1 MQSRRALHE
10 LARDWHDQ
18 FATEHDV
25 DAYVFAGP
33 LGPALKKVGFVADG
47 FSSVPAG
54 FQTTMAFDDQP
65 AAMGMLAAFGEAPDL
80 GNTIFARWQ
89 QVDSWGADGWRR
101 HEIRAWFAA
110 AFERL
115 MELTAPLGV
124 VQSFVIHSDE
134 MIWGL
139 VNKGTVSSQQVTVKV
154 GGTGEV
160 VTHTADGSRNVQT
173 MRIDTDALST
183 MLPALSQLA
192 ESAYDSWQVLD
203 VGAWTLQ
210 VIGTTGSATYRGP
223 LIDGWDGGLSEQLR
237 DVLPVT
243 DLLLMDGN
251 PHRLQRIVAWY
262 DADDRNSEE
271 LAISR
276 SDQALSLTRVTPDE
290 TSTLS
295 VTGASVVKLIDDL
308 PRLDGAIPLL
318 EDPKSN
324 LAVTMSYR
332 DADEVTVKGTLTTDA
347 LVQGWPEFA
356 GELRLW
362 LRDRRTALLNRRLFG
377 DETPE
382 PGALLYAQVV
392 LHHGEHGYSYLADP
406 QYTVGDRVV
415 VPTQNGE
422 LYGTI
427 VSLSYYQPE
436 DAPYPPALTKHIS
449 SLADPVAEANGE

>member
-1 MQSRRALHE
+1 M
-10 LARDWHDQ
+10 
-18 FATEHDV
+18 
-25 DAYVFAGP
+25 
-33 LGPALKKVGFVADG
+33 
-47 FSSVPAG
+47 
-54 FQTTMAFDDQP
+54 
-65 AAMGMLAAFGEAPDL
+65 
-80 GNTIFARWQ
+80 
-89 QVDSWGADGWRR
+89 
-101 HEIRAWFAA
+101 
-110 AFERL
+110 
-115 MELTAPLGV
+115 
-124 VQSFVIHSDE
+124 
-134 MIWGL
+134 
-139 VNKGTVSSQQVTVKV
+139 
-154 GGTGEV
+154 
-160 VTHTADGSRNVQT
+160 
-173 MRIDTDALST
+173 
-183 MLPALSQLA
+183 
-192 ESAYDSWQVLD
+192 
-203 VGAWTLQ
+203 
-210 VIGTTGSATYRGP
+210 IGTTGSATYRGP

-251 PHRLQRIVAWY
+251 PHRLQRIVARY

-308 PRLDGAIPLL
+308 PRLDGAVPLL

-324 LAVTMSYR
+324 LAVTLSYR
-332 DADEVTVKGTLTTDA
+332 DADEVIVKGTLNPDV

-362 LRDRRTALLNRRLFG
+362 LQDRRTAILNRRLFG

-427 VSLSYYQPE
+427 VSLAYYQPE